1 MKRAGRAIG
10 KFLGAGLAGSAK
22 AAVTGGLGYY
32 GQKALAQRVT
42 FLQQHP
48 MAGPVAMMVLG
59 HVGKKKFPIAGTAL
73 IGAGTYAAAMA
84 RDMQKMGQPQPA
96 PAAGTNA
103 LIQPDDIRALISPDD
118 IRGFDLSEEAPSL
131 DTSSAMSLG
140 L

>member
-1 MKRAGRAIG
+1 MKHAGRAIG
-10 KFLGAGLAGSAK
+10 KFLGAGLAGTAK

-32 GQKALAQRVT
+32 GQKALAQRVS

-48 MAGPVAMMVLG
+48 LAGPVAMMVLG

-96 PAAGTNA
+96 ASAGTNA
-103 LIQPDDIRALISPDD
+103 LIEPDDIRALISPND
-118 IRGFDLSEEAPSL
+118 IQGFDLSEQAPSL
-131 DTSSAMSLG
+131 DTSSALNLG